1 MNYHIINMTPVE
13 IYKKTVDFCKK
24 NNIKD
29 YEKDIS
35 LINHYNRDKFIK
47 LLEDKSKLKELNRLD
62 TITSVFYK

>member
-1 MNYHIINMTPVE
+1 MDNHIINMNFVE

-47 LLEDKSKLKELNRLD
+47 LLEDKGKLKETNTKKEAD
-62 TITSVFYK
+62 I